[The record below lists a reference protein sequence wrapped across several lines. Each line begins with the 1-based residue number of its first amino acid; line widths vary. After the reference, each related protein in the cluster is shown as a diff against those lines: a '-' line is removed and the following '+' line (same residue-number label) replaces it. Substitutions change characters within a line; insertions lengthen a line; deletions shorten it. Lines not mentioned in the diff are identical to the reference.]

1 MFDSDIHWKSVRNQK
16 KRKRKIYLHAF
27 LLIFPPHSRSNFKF
41 LFIVLSKTSF
51 QPFTC
56 HRWKDFASRFTAR
69 ECRSHCARC
78 FLGKQHYSRAQ
89 YPAAIPLYHSKPDL
103 YVSSRKR
110 NFERRINGE
119 TCGWWNVSTRD
130 VYAIFPDRS
139 LASLRVFERV
149 TIHY

>member
-1 MFDSDIHWKSVRNQK
+1 MLFIK
-16 KRKRKIYLHAF
+16 KN
-27 LLIFPPHSRSNFKF
+27 PSETNNHSRSDFKF
-41 LFIVLSKTSF
+41 LWKILLYSRKSSF

-56 HRWKDFASRFTAR
+56 HRWKDFASRFTAL
-69 ECRSHCARC
+69 ECRSRCARC

-103 YVSSRKR
+103 YVSPRKR

-139 LASLRVFERV
+139 LPPWLRVFERV
-149 TIHY
+149 TIRY